1 VLTLAL
7 LPYAWLGLSDTAFH
21 VRRRPVAWPE
31 RLAHAALFV
40 ALLTVIPQ
48 AYLGRRAPVVIGL
61 VLFAAARGVDEFY
74 FHRRLPAEESALHA
88 RTHLAFLAFVVAVMG
103 VDWLE
108 GSRSG
113 IEK

>member
-1 VLTLAL
+1 MRPLVLTLAL

-21 VRRRPVAWPE
+21 VRSRAVAWPE

-48 AYLGRRAPVVIGL
+48 AYLGRRAMVVAGL
-61 VLFAAARGVDEFY
+61 VLFAAARAVDEFV
-74 FHRRLPAEESALHA
+74 FHRRLPAEESSLHS

-103 VDWLE
+103 MDWVE
-108 GSRSG
+108 DV
-113 IEK
+113 